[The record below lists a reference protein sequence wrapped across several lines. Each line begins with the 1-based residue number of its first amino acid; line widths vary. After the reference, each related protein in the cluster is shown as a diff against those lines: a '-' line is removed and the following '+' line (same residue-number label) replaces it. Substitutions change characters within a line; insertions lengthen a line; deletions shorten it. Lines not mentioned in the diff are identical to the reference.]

1 LSNTAEATPFVVIGG
16 ACALAAGA
24 VAWLCEASEEDR
36 QADLSSKVSHASHA
50 AETLTALAVRPP
62 DIDAFLRT
70 AGEQGYRVLRH
81 ASNEARLISSSGSRV
96 LARREPSTGLME
108 LIGRRQDA
116 IQHLV
121 REHVRARVSE
131 ALVNKGMTV
140 DVRRMPSGEARL
152 VARQRGGVAVTV
164 DVHREGMAS
173 VDVSCAKGRECESL
187 VRDLAEAGG
196 LQVTDMRMK
205 EEYFVQPGEGRVVL
219 KP

>member
-1 LSNTAEATPFVVIGG
+1 MSNTAEATPFVVIGG
-16 ACALAAGA
+16 ACVLAAGA
-24 VAWLCEASEEDR
+24 VAWLCDHSDEDR
-36 QADLSSKVSHASHA
+36 QADMACKDSRSSHA
-50 AETLTALAVRPP
+50 AEKLTALAVRPP

-81 ASNEARLISSSGSRV
+81 ASHEARLISSNGSRV
-96 LARREPSTGLME
+96 LARRDPSTGLME

-140 DVRRMPSGEARL
+140 DVRRMASGEARL
-152 VARQRGGVAVTV
+152 VARQRGGIAVTV
-164 DVHREGMAS
+164 DVNREGMAS

-187 VRDLAEAGG
+187 VRDVAEAGG
-196 LQVTDMRMK
+196 LQLTEMRMK
-205 EEYFVQPGEGRVVL
+205 EDYFVLPGEGRVVL